1 MDKRQSVRETMMLV
15 PEVKSHLVD
24 KLKDSAA
31 GGKTKSRAASGREF
45 HVNSGSGRVGSS
57 WVGSSRVGSRKLDPR
72 STLEKTDR
80 RKIKIWTL

>member
-1 MDKRQSVRETMMLV
+1 MVRETMMLV

-45 HVNSGSGRVGSS
+45 HVNSGSGRVGS
-57 WVGSSRVGSRKLDPR
+57 RKLDPR